1 MRNFG
6 RTIRPCHLG
15 AGAEVLLDEAQ
26 QLAAVVPVLPNAPGP
41 PSDGQIRDQYSDHT
55 TTLDQSEASI
65 HLLMSHKQL
74 RTITTSG
81 LPWSSFILRK

>member
-41 PSDGQIRDQYSDHT
+41 PSDEPIRDQYSDHT
-55 TTLDQSEASI
+55 TTHDQSEISI
-65 HLLMSHKQL
+65 Q
-74 RTITTSG
+74 IT
-81 LPWSSFILRK
+81 